1 MFRLDCHPDDDEGVE
16 SSRVRHLRFGAT
28 EAELGDGEDGC
39 DAEATPEIG
48 FSDLATRML
57 NMRSR
62 VARSLNIYQHL
73 AGTSVLTMKN
83 ATQEHATMRKSGKNI
98 CSMKK
103 PLCLS
108 K

>member
-1 MFRLDCHPDDDEGVE
+1 MFLLRQNLSFKQKIFRLDCHPDDDEGVE

-62 VARSLNIYQHL
+62 VARSLNIQFISTLL
-73 AGTSVLTMKN
+73 ARPS
-83 ATQEHATMRKSGKNI
+83 
-98 CSMKK
+98 
-103 PLCLS
+103 
-108 K
+108 